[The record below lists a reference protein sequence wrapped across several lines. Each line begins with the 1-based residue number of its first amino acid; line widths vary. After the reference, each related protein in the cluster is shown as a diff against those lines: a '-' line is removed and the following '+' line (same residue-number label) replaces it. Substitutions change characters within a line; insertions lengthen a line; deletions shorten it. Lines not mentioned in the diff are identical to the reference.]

1 MHILLISFF
10 ALLVLAQESFSQ
22 STKTA
27 NKSEIKTDSQKVL
40 EILDSL
46 CVQNTDDFSSID
58 RMSKVMG
65 YKKIPSSMQDGDS
78 AIYKNGGSS
87 YYGDFEGLKFII
99 GYAKN
104 GGCSVA
110 LKSLNAD
117 EFIKIL
123 TKNFKIKRLAPV
135 KEGIQIQEF
144 FTIEKESIYAG
155 GVFSVTYGR
164 PETRIESL
172 SVSYLPYKTLL
183 KIKSQNY

>member
-1 MHILLISFF
+1 
-10 ALLVLAQESFSQ
+10 LLVLAQESFSQ

-87 YYGDFEGLKFII
+87 Y
-99 GYAKN
+99 
-104 GGCSVA
+104 
-110 LKSLNAD
+110 
-117 EFIKIL
+117 
-123 TKNFKIKRLAPV
+123 R
-135 KEGIQIQEF
+135 
-144 FTIEKESIYAG
+144 
-155 GVFSVTYGR
+155 
-164 PETRIESL
+164 
-172 SVSYLPYKTLL
+172 
-183 KIKSQNY
+183 